1 MNPQD
6 TLKQGNAFP
15 AAGLDFVLRTV
26 LAVILLYACADKII
40 HPQAF
45 AGIVHDYKLLP
56 EPLVGVVAL
65 WLPWLEL
72 VLGVCLYTGLM
83 AEGAL
88 ALTTGLFTC
97 FWLALIVNYFRGV
110 NVNCGCFSSTAEEA
124 APMLFYIGRDALLLA
139 LAVASCAMRLRVV
152 GKGGAFD

>member
-1 MNPQD
+1 MNPQAA
-6 TLKQGNAFP
+6 LRQGSAFP
-15 AAGLDFVLRTV
+15 AAGLDFVLRVV
-26 LAVILLYACADKII
+26 LAGILLYACADKII

-45 AGIVHDYKLLP
+45 AGIVRDYKLLP

-72 VLGVCLYTGLM
+72 VLGVCLYTGLL

-88 ALTTGLFTC
+88 ALTTGMFTC
-97 FWLALIVNYFRGV
+97 FWFALIVNYFRGV
-110 NVNCGCFSSTAEEA
+110 NVNCGCFSSTAEES

-139 LAVASCAMRLRVV
+139 LAVAACALRLRVV
-152 GKGGAFD
+152 QKGGDAD